1 MSAVDGRGRIRQ
13 AASALFG
20 ERGFHDVTVRE
31 IAEAAQVS
39 PALVIKLFGSKAE
52 LYTVASTITVPLADL
67 DLPRERLGR
76 ALVQQI
82 LNRRDAAVVD
92 PWETLVPR
100 IRQSPT
106 PEVTQREL
114 RETYL
119 AGLAR
124 TIADT
129 TADRRHASAV
139 ACQLL
144 GLAEGI
150 RVLGYFAAEDFDSD
164 EVVEQYAAA
173 VQLHID
179 RAGASG

>member
-1 MSAVDGRGRIRQ
+1 MSADNGRARIRK
-13 AASALFG
+13 AAAELFG

-31 IAEAAQVS
+31 IAEIAEVS

-52 LYTVASTITVPLADL
+52 LYTVANTVTVPLADL

-76 ALVQQI
+76 AMVQQI
-82 LNRRDAAVVD
+82 LNRREDDAID

-106 PEVTQREL
+106 PEITQQEL
-114 RETYL
+114 REKYL
-119 AGLAR
+119 NGVAQIIG
-124 TIADT
+124 DT
-129 TADRRHASAV
+129 TENRRHASAV

-150 RVLGYFAAEDFDSD
+150 RVLGYFPAEEFDSD
-164 EVVEQYAAA
+164 DVVEQYASA
-173 VQLHID
+173 VQVHID
-179 RAGASG
+179 RAAIAI